1 MFAIFGREK
10 MNVNEVLERFR
21 MAEYHYPDVIW
32 HDLRSAKLK
41 PKLTTELVSITSD
54 ELKDLLL
61 SNLFLPK
68 SVSTQTA
75 EKIITGNDFNEM
87 KLKLFDLFLGVRPL
101 KERIQTVMDLEGFD
115 ACITSQLL
123 AAVKNDEFTIYHQN
137 VVNGIEDF
145 LAHVVDWEI
154 IDLNI
159 KIAENYLD
167 FNELCKSIK
176 NNFGFRSLGELH
188 EFFWHGH
195 SSGWNFII

>member
-1 MFAIFGREK
+1 MEVK
-10 MNVNEVLERFR
+10 KLNVNEVLERFR

-41 PKLTTELVSITSD
+41 PKLTTELVSLTPT
-54 ELKDLLL
+54 EFKKMLL
-61 SNLFLPK
+61 SKMFLPNTLSK
-68 SVSTQTA
+68 QLA
-75 EKIITGNDFNEM
+75 ETIVVGNDFNEM
-87 KLKLFDLFLGVRPL
+87 KLKHFDLFLGVGHI
-101 KERIQTVMDLEGFD
+101 KQRIQTVMDLEGFD
-115 ACITSQLL
+115 PCITSQLL
-123 AAVKNDEFTIYHQN
+123 AAVKTDEYTIYHQN

-145 LAHVVDWEI
+145 LAHIVDWEI
-154 IDLNI
+154 IDLNV
-159 KIAENYLD
+159 KNAESYLD

>member
-1 MFAIFGREK
+1 

-21 MAEYHYPDVIW
+21 KAEYHYPDVIW
-32 HDLRSAKLK
+32 HDIRSVRLK
-41 PKLTTELVSITSD
+41 PKLTAELADMTPN
-54 ELKDLLL
+54 ELKKLLL

-68 SVSTQTA
+68 SISKQTA
-75 EKIITGNDFNEM
+75 DIIVAGNDFNEM

-101 KERIQTVMDLEGFD
+101 KDRLQAVLDLEGFD
-115 ACITSQLL
+115 VCIVSQLL
-123 AAVKNDEFTIYHQN
+123 AAVNNREYTIYHEN

-145 LAHVVDWEI
+145 LTHVVDWELVE
-154 IDLNI
+154 LNV
-159 KIAENYLD
+159 KTAEHYID

-195 SSGWNFII
+195 NSDWNFII